1 MSSPTSIFSYDLAS
15 WDINSSSKNP
25 SSHRPSFT
33 NDTED
38 SSPITLNQLIQKL
51 PPLLHS
57 QNTKLQQMS
66 IQERIHFDTTIR
78 GTDADA
84 VNQLFGRLDLTK
96 EECWKKY
103 ALFDTSKNYTRN
115 LIATDDETFTLL
127 LLCWNAG
134 RESPIHDHPC
144 DGCWVRLCQ
153 GRVRETRYESNDE
166 TDTLEVTSDV
176 ILEDDAPTFIN
187 DIKGYHKVGNPDPTL
202 PAVTLHLYCPPFQRC
217 KIWMKDCDNNLKAS
231 NACMCYYSEYGVRLG
246 DDKCEDLFE
255 VVTI

>member
-33 NDTED
+33 NGTD

-134 RESPIHDHPC
+134 RESPIHDHVSILV
-144 DGCWVRLCQ
+144 VRVC
-153 GRVRETRYESNDE
+153 
-166 TDTLEVTSDV
+166 
-176 ILEDDAPTFIN
+176 
-187 DIKGYHKVGNPDPTL
+187 
-202 PAVTLHLYCPPFQRC
+202 
-217 KIWMKDCDNNLKAS
+217 
-231 NACMCYYSEYGVRLG
+231 
-246 DDKCEDLFE
+246 
-255 VVTI
+255 